1 MQTAAGATL
10 AKIKLP
16 NHAAF
21 QSLNALPEQCV
32 IQFTYRIF
40 LAILKLLAQ
49 IRQMHK
55 GELNRRF
62 LSRWSSEIK
71 HLSLAKFTMS
81 AILGVTIVGGMFV
94 TNEQISSLLRQD
106 VEESKKVATDSF
118 DKLAERKERRLLT
131 IASGIIGFYRVS
143 NVGDD
148 PDAFR
153 NFVQEISQATPDLD
167 FIIVEENGRVIQS
180 YPSTTLSGEDASS
193 VLGSTSTFVH
203 HWQNRTQLLFHFSI
217 DRFPGDQRKIVL
229 GVEPSFFADPDEI
242 MGDKYKANIAVS
254 RGLSEP
260 KTTVY
265 QELEFGSGVEKR
277 YDNFLPFTQEEL
289 AESIDLNIE
298 SRLRAYG
305 ADEELVLNYK
315 VWDSSF
321 GIHTRPLQ
329 YLSVAMGSTVAI
341 LVTFLLLK
349 SHILSEKLRQNLDKL
364 EEADRFKS
372 DFINVAS
379 HELKT
384 PIQPILSYAEMA
396 EKGIIDKGKAL
407 EVILKEAKRLKN
419 LANDILDLT
428 KIEAGTLSCEMSE
441 IDLNELLKDVAATAR
456 ISIADK
462 SDLKIELKTDSKVGL
477 VHADANRLVQV
488 LHVLISNAI
497 KFTSKGAITIS
508 SKYQIGKENGAVKN
522 CGEAKIIVTDTG
534 TGIPEEIL
542 PRLFGKFSTM
552 HVGEMNKNGTGL
564 GLFIAKAIVAAHG
577 GRIKGENNPNGVGA
591 RFEIALP
598 IREMTEIESI
608 PVSNKS
614 LQAPH

>member
-1 MQTAAGATL
+1 
-10 AKIKLP
+10 
-16 NHAAF
+16 
-21 QSLNALPEQCV
+21 
-32 IQFTYRIF
+32 
-40 LAILKLLAQ
+40 
-49 IRQMHK
+49 MHK